1 MASFERTLG
10 GIGAVLAAAAAAI
23 GTTRLVNHR
32 RYPTPHG
39 FPDDLDNAARYDL
52 DQPGMTITKVQGEYL
67 NGFQLHPD
75 AQTREGLV
83 VIWGGSEG
91 GPDFNRAVRLASHG
105 YQVLSLFFFGQPNQR
120 PVLANVPLDFFD
132 EVLAWRNE
140 HVPNG
145 PLTVIGTSR
154 GAELALVLQAR
165 YPQINNL
172 VVYSPTRYSW
182 QGLDFGREQPSW
194 TWRGEPVPYV
204 SFRHAAPGSKARM
217 FAAMIGNT
225 PVQLRMQHASAA
237 AHDPNSEA
245 ARIRLGLS
253 GNLLAFAGDDDAM
266 WPGEQ
271 AAEYWGR
278 QVPGRTEA
286 HIFPGAGHLFGP
298 LDGWAGGYAMGG
310 SWGANQAAFTESNAL
325 LDARL
330 AAWHPVR

>member
-1 MASFERTLG
+1 MARFERALG
-10 GIGAVLAAAAAAI
+10 SFAVALASIAATI
-23 GTTRLVNHR
+23 GTIRLVNQR

-39 FPDDLDNAARYDL
+39 FPNDLDDPARYEL
-52 DQPGMTITKVQGEYL
+52 EQPGMTITPVRGDYL
-67 NGFQLHPD
+67 NGFELRPD
-75 AQTREGLV
+75 ALTREGLI

-105 YQVLSLFFFGQPNQR
+105 YHVLSLFFFGQANQQ
-120 PVLANVPLDFFD
+120 PKLASVPLDFFD
-132 EVLAWRNE
+132 EVLTWRAQQA
-140 HVPNG
+140 PTG
-145 PLTVIGTSR
+145 ALTVIGTSR

-165 YPQINNL
+165 YPQIDNL
-172 VVYSPTRYSW
+172 VVFSPTRYAW
-182 QGLDFGREQPSW
+182 QGLDFRQEQSSW
-194 TWRGEPVPYV
+194 TWRGEPLPHV
-204 SFRHAAPGSKARM
+204 SFRHANLGSRLRM
-217 FAAMIGNT
+217 LAAMVGNT

-245 ARIRLGLS
+245 ARIRFGLS

-310 SWGANQAAFTESNAL
+310 TWGANQAAYTESNAI